1 MFTVGNNQFVRK
13 YLEALQED
21 LIEDY
26 INEGRKH
33 VDSAKADLA
42 QIKAIDDIL
51 QELDRNLQQIEA
63 GLFE

>member
-26 INEGRKH
+26 LNEGRKH

-51 QELDRNLQQIEA
+51 QELDRNLQQIED

>member
-13 YLEALQED
+13 YLEVLQED

-26 INEGRKH
+26 LNEGRKH

-51 QELDRNLQQIEA
+51 QELDRNLQQIED

>member
-1 MFTVGNNQFVRK
+1 MFTVGNNQFARK

-26 INEGRKH
+26 INEGRTH

-51 QELDRNLQQIEA
+51 QELDRNLQQIED